1 MLRPRRAYARLGD
14 PSSSYI
20 LVYVLFFSVLIAVA
34 SSITSV
40 NRVTVP
46 LTLVLAAGWL
56 FVPLVHVLIGAAM
69 VASAPAGRARGNRA
83 LALLL
88 MGHAPWSLWL
98 IVSAALV
105 AWGGYPAYRFSL
117 LLAFVPLVLTW
128 RILYVFCRDVL
139 GVSHRGACSRVA
151 VHQAVVWSLGV
162 FYVEK
167 AVGLV
172 PRISGWLQ

>member
-14 PSSSYI
+14 PSPSYI
-20 LVYVLFFSVLIAVA
+20 VFYVIFFAVLIAVA
-34 SSITSV
+34 SSVTSA
-40 NRVTVP
+40 NRVTIA
-46 LTLVLAAGWL
+46 LTLALAAGWL
-56 FVPLVHVLIGAAM
+56 FVPLVHVLMGAAL

-139 GVSHRGACSRVA
+139 GASRRGALVRLA
-151 VHQAVVWSLGV
+151 AHQVVVWSLGV

-172 PRISGWLQ
+172 PRIYGLLP